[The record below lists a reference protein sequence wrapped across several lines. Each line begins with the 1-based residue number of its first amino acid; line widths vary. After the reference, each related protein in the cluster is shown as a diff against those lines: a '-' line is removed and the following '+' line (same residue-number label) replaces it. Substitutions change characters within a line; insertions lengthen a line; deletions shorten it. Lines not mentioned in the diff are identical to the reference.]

1 MDSRSREKSAAD
13 TQVEASSEI
22 FSEEPYVHLLLNLV
36 LHLLLNC
43 VLHCRAGSERR
54 QDAESPYN

>member
-22 FSEEPYVHLLLNLV
+22 FSEIPYM
-36 LHLLLNC
+36 LHLLLTLTPMHR
-43 VLHCRAGSERR
+43 VAFVAKLFVALLSGG
-54 QDAESPYN
+54 